1 MWFCARAYSVLLLIK
16 MPRRRVS
23 NLSRRTRNAIRQRN
37 IASQLSDEEREI
49 MRAKNRVRTQQRRA
63 LIRRKAAQETAK
75 RNDSSIDL
83 NRTAFRYGCTST
95 ALVAMTSPNLATIND
110 PMVASDLE
118 IGPIKIEQGTSTD
131 DESNEEPE
139 LETPAKKIR
148 ISEQLEPKNEKI
160 KKRGKNFSPEE
171 ELILVELVE
180 ERNDVL
186 NNKKS
191 DAFTWKHKEEV
202 WAELTNNFVAKTGVN
217 REWRQLRDKYL
228 HMKRRAKVELAKER
242 AHCQRMGGGEPVTPI
257 VSTVSE
263 KIVAMI
269 GDAALRLKN
278 ALETDGC
285 QLENEQSFEEDDD
298 MMYNFVSGGLDANDM
313 AVSEDDL
320 TSTSSK
326 WATSN
331 MANAVPPPV
340 LNNKL
345 PDKVPNPK
353 STLDEER
360 LKLLQLRQDFCRC
373 ENERAQEKHELEM
386 YEKRSKLEDEA
397 RERKLRIELLELEIK
412 QKKAKQ
418 EQSIHL
424 FN

>member
-1 MWFCARAYSVLLLIK
+1 
-16 MPRRRVS
+16 
-23 NLSRRTRNAIRQRN
+23 
-37 IASQLSDEEREI
+37 
-49 MRAKNRVRTQQRRA
+49 
-63 LIRRKAAQETAK
+63 
-75 RNDSSIDL
+75 
-83 NRTAFRYGCTST
+83 
-95 ALVAMTSPNLATIND
+95 MTSPNLATIND